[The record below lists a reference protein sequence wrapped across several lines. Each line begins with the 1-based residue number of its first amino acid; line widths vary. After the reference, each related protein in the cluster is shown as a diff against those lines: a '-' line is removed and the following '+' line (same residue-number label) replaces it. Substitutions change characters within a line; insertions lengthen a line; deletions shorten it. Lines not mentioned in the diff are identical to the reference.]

1 MEISCSCWLRVS
13 VVKFAVLPRICACFF
28 SELSGY
34 FEGLQVASFWVCFV
48 FKWLFFGKFLC
59 FVSCIFSTFYG
70 TYMLF
75 QFVWNAVWAC
85 FCMHLLIL
93 GSFTHICIFFVLI
106 YLFLFCSVFLWN
118 VFWGWISVK
127 LRVGLVLSDLLAC
140 FRKITCDHCS
150 ASRWQ
155 DKPIC

>member
-75 QFVWNAVWAC
+75 QFV
-85 FCMHLLIL
+85 
-93 GSFTHICIFFVLI
+93 
-106 YLFLFCSVFLWN
+106 
-118 VFWGWISVK
+118 
-127 LRVGLVLSDLLAC
+127 
-140 FRKITCDHCS
+140 
-150 ASRWQ
+150 
-155 DKPIC
+155 